1 MAAGTLA
8 AGTAGTY
15 MVADIRW
22 PGGDRGSPRREMRDA
37 QQGFVIQKVTEKHG
51 KTEVQP
57 LGHQGWLE

>member
-1 MAAGTLA
+1 
-8 AGTAGTY
+8 
-15 MVADIRW
+15 MVADVRW